1 MSSRSVE
8 ESWSILR
15 GENNGQPM
23 FVRLNTG
30 ARAVAGTA
38 AYGIRVGVA
47 IPLRNPR
54 PDGLPDQVESEQ
66 LQSIE
71 DALIAASNEHAI
83 LVAVITTS
91 GMREFVFHTGTG
103 DWIPDFH
110 QRMIRST
117 SSHEVQCMAQHDPDW
132 TVYHQLGG

>member
-1 MSSRSVE
+1 MSDQAIE
-8 ESWSILR
+8 KSWSILK
-15 GENNGQPM
+15 GENNGRPM
-23 FVRLNTG
+23 FVRLNKG
-30 ARAVAGTA
+30 AHAVAGSA

-54 PDGLPDQVESEQ
+54 PDGLPDEAESEQ
-66 LQSIE
+66 LAAIE
-71 DALIAASNEHAI
+71 DVLVADSSEHAI

-91 GMREFVFHTGTG
+91 GMREFVFYTGAG

-110 QRMIRST
+110 QRMMRAT
-117 SSHEVQCMAQHDPDW
+117 SSHEVQCIAKHDPGW